1 MSDNHEYRSFTKE
14 WLEDNGLPYE
24 FPDSEFEDTIGSGR
38 WYDYRTVTFKAPDD
52 GLWYQLVFEIGKTEN
67 QWCSWDECLDF
78 PVKCFRVERVEVVRH
93 EWQLV
98 KK

>member
-1 MSDNHEYRSFTKE
+1 MSDKFESREFTRE

-24 FPDSEFEDTIGSGR
+24 FPDSDIEDKDFGR
-38 WYDYRTVTFKAPDD
+38 RWTDDRVVTFKAPDD

-67 QWCSWDECLDF
+67 QWRAWDESLDF
-78 PVKCFRVERVEVVRH
+78 PVECFRVEQVEVVKY